1 MSSLIRYNYKK
12 VSKNSISSIENLAV
26 ALGLSVEEIER
37 AVNLPSESKYTK
49 KFQPKL
55 DGGERKAYNPHR
67 YIRQVQRKVNERI
80 LSAPSIIEWPDFV
93 FGSIPNTKKGEE
105 EEVHKDYVSCAKR
118 HCEAKCLMRVDVK
131 DFFDNIHRDT
141 VFDIFHNFL
150 NYPENVSEILTD
162 ICTYQD
168 FLPQGALTSGYLACL
183 CLYDLEP
190 SVVKRLER
198 KGLVYTRYVDDIA
211 VSSKVHDYDFSF
223 AKKVIDKMLLSK
235 DLPVNEDKTH
245 VFRLSSEPLV
255 LHGLRI
261 SFKEPRLPAKE
272 VSNIRAAVQSAEKLA
287 RVPGYR
293 TTRVYRKYFN
303 QCMGRV
309 NKLGRVGHNKHS
321 SLVKR
326 LKAIHPLANE
336 DDVRRAKS
344 MISKLEHDHPKKCHT
359 YSYHKR
365 FHRAH
370 QRINIIR
377 NNFPNAAI
385 ILRERLNA
393 VPSSYRH

>member
-12 VSKNSISSIENLAV
+12 ISRNSISSLENLAK
-26 ALGLSVEEIER
+26 ALDLRVEEIER
-37 AVNLPSESKYTK
+37 AINLSPESKYTK
-49 KFQPKL
+49 RFQSKL
-55 DGGERKAYNPHR
+55 DGGVRKAYNPHQFV
-67 YIRQVQRKVNERI
+67 RQVQRKINERI
-80 LSAPSIIEWPDFV
+80 LSSPSIIEWPDFV
-93 FGSIPNTKKGEE
+93 FGSIPNTNKGEDD
-105 EEVHKDYVSCAKR
+105 EVHKDYVSCAKR
-118 HCEAKCLMRVDVK
+118 HCQARSLMRVDVK

-141 VFDIFHNFL
+141 VYDIFHKFL
-150 NYPENVSEILTD
+150 HYSEDVSETLTD

-223 AKKVIDKMLLSK
+223 AKKVIDEMLLSK

-245 VFRLSSEPLV
+245 VFRLSSDPLL

-272 VSNIRAAVQSAEKLA
+272 VSNIRAAVQSVEKLA

-293 TTRVYRKYFN
+293 TTRVYRKLFN

-309 NKLGRVGHNKHS
+309 NKLGRVGHSKHS
-321 SLVKR
+321 KLVKR
-326 LKAIHPLANE
+326 LKTINPLAHE
-336 DDVRRAKS
+336 DDVERAKS
-344 MISKLEHDHPKKCHT
+344 MITKLEHDYASKNHM

-365 FHRAH
+365 YHRAH

-377 NNFPNAAI
+377 CNFPNAAKM
-385 ILRERLNA
+385 LRGRLNA
-393 VPSSYRH
+393 IPSSYRG